1 MSQHSSSAPTPPATV
16 ARPER
21 WDGIIKALHWAVA
34 LVILIEVPVGYVMR
48 ATYGP
53 SFSNRDVL
61 ALHELASQFH
71 HTLGYLVLLAALA
84 WLARRWW
91 RPRPAW
97 QPDTPTAQRLLA
109 GSVHAGLLALL
120 VVVPWSGWT
129 ALSALAD
136 SAQFGPTRL
145 WLLGFDGVVPRI
157 WPALPFDD
165 ASGYRRFASI
175 HRWALWAGLG
185 LLALHVL
192 SALWHHGVRRDTV
205 LRRMWPLADR

>member
-1 MSQHSSSAPTPPATV
+1 
-16 ARPER
+16 
-21 WDGIIKALHWAVA
+21 
-34 LVILIEVPVGYVMR
+34 VILIEVPVGYVMR

-53 SFSNRDVL
+53 SFSNREVL

-71 HTLGYLVLLAALA
+71 HTLGCLVLLA
-84 WLARRWW
+84 
-91 RPRPAW
+91 
-97 QPDTPTAQRLLA
+97 
-109 GSVHAGLLALL
+109 
-120 VVVPWSGWT
+120 
-129 ALSALAD
+129 ALAD

-145 WLLGFDGVVPRI
+145 WLLGFDDVVPRI

-192 SALWHHGVRRDTV
+192 SALWHHGVRRDAV
-205 LRRMWPLADR
+205 LWRMWPLADR